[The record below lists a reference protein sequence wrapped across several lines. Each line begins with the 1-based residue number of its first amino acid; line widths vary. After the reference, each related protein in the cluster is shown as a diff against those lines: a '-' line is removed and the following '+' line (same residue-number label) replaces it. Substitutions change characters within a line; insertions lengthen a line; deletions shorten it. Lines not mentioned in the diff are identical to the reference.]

1 VGVAIDMYKFAHK
14 MQINCLTAALDQFFH
29 KNTNA
34 TTVLEIY
41 GLYKTSHR
49 EIGYPKDI
57 LWLPSSGHVDAP
69 KRAARGYPL
78 G

>member
-1 VGVAIDMYKFAHK
+1 MWRNKQKLKYNIEKVDPMIQKKQRKYPR
-14 MQINCLTAALDQFFH
+14 
-29 KNTNA
+29 
-34 TTVLEIY
+34 
-41 GLYKTSHR
+41 SHR

-69 KRAARGYPL
+69 KRAAKGYPV

>member
-41 GLYKTSHR
+41 GLYKTFENVINLR
-49 EIGYPKDI
+49 KCIKVYKFRFE
-57 LWLPSSGHVDAP
+57 
-69 KRAARGYPL
+69 
-78 G
+78 